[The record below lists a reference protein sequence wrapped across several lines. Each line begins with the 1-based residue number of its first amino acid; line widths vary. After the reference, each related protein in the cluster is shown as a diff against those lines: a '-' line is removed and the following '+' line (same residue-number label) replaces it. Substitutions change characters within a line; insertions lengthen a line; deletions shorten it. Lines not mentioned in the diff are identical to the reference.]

1 MSGVLNITVYK
12 HVIGNITQTIDMY
25 PIILQYANV
34 NSEIL
39 PNLQYEALIFT
50 IYKQGDQS
58 ITLITYMEYINLQ
71 ILKNSSV

>member
-1 MSGVLNITVYK
+1 
-12 HVIGNITQTIDMY
+12 MY
-25 PIILQYANV
+25 PIILQNANV